1 MAAYCL
7 FDVLEVT
14 DAAKMEEYRS
24 RIVPIVEKFGGRYIV
39 LGGKFDVVEG
49 AWRPA
54 HPVMIQFPTLEQA
67 HKWYAADEYRELKAL
82 RLSATK
88 CNGVFMEGL

>member
-7 FDVLEVT
+7 FDILEVT
-14 DAAKMEEYRS
+14 DPAKMEEYRS
-24 RIVPIVEKFGGRYIV
+24 RVVPIVEKFGGRYVV

-49 AWRPA
+49 SWRPVT
-54 HPVMIQFPTLEQA
+54 PVLIQFPSLEQA
-67 HKWYAADEYRELKAL
+67 HKWYAAEEYRELKAL

-88 CNGVFMEGL
+88 CNAVFLEGL